1 MAPNWT
7 FFIFGFFIQDLNLGL
22 LIHGLK
28 NKKPFRIL
36 LRISAEN
43 LHKVFY
49 YKGVNETDISNT
61 AVSIKQFF
69 FHSRRDASRVP
80 T

>member
-28 NKKPFRIL
+28 SLFEYCFELVQKIYTKFSTTKVSMRLIYRI
-36 LRISAEN
+36 
-43 LHKVFY
+43 
-49 YKGVNETDISNT
+49 
-61 AVSIKQFF
+61 QQCQ
-69 FHSRRDASRVP
+69 
-80 T
+80 